1 VSKDRRLAM
10 LGIGTFMK
18 RIGNPLEAERVL
30 MRHFADKRKV
40 RCGWDRQYAQMVFGL
55 KWDPVFHR
63 HLNRCGCPIGQR
75 DRFAA

>member
-1 VSKDRRLAM
+1 M

-18 RIGNPLEAERVL
+18 RIGNPLQAERVL
-30 MRHFADKRKV
+30 MSHFANKRKM

-63 HLNRCGCPIGQR
+63 HL
-75 DRFAA
+75 DRGGGSTGRRSRLMA